1 MTSVDEGCAVARG
14 GDAQSLGNWL
24 DAGGNPDQ
32 YDSGGWTPLLWAAVR
47 GHSDLCRLLLER
59 GANPSLPH
67 RESGALPIHFA
78 GQSGSVPTAEL
89 LLKKEPG
96 HINVVWDIHGHS
108 ILLQAVFYGHIELT
122 RYLLTLSP
130 DMSITTARGL
140 GAMDLA
146 TQFQNRE
153 MMDLLRPHDVPAE
166 EKAGYYRSFLQRIA
180 PVVPPGEEQLQAL
193 ADRLVHTI
201 EDGIKRAA
209 SDSSA
214 VKATLDAVR
223 EIVEGGKL
231 SVNRLG
237 GPLQQPPLIVVV
249 TGNNGFPPNPDVAR
263 LRNELA
269 RYLLDHGADP
279 TLHEKHPMG
288 AQTIIRAAVF
298 NHLDILKMC
307 ENYVSAR
314 QLTDAINE
322 IPQVNALTAMHDTVL
337 RATMAA
343 PDRFEGYLDQ
353 ARWFVA
359 HGGRSDIEEYSGV
372 TQRNIAE
379 RAKDPEVRRRL
390 IAVLDGRG

>member
-1 MTSVDEGCAVARG
+1 MTSVDEACAVARG
-14 GDAQSLGNWL
+14 GDAQKLSDWL
-24 DAGGNPDQ
+24 DAGGNPDL

-47 GHSDLCRLLLER
+47 GHSGACRLLLEG

-122 RYLLTLSP
+122 RYLLTLHP

-166 EKAGYYRSFLQRIA
+166 DKARYYRSFLQRIA
-180 PVVPPGEEQLQAL
+180 PVVAPGEEQLQAL

-201 EDGIKRAA
+201 EDGIRRAA

-214 VKATLDAVR
+214 VQATLDAVR
-223 EIVEGGKL
+223 EIVEGGGL

-237 GPLQQPPLIVVV
+237 GLLQQPPLIVVV

-314 QLTDAINE
+314 HLTDAINE
-322 IPQVNALTAMHDTVL
+322 IPLVNALTAMHDTVL
-337 RATMAA
+337 RATMAE

>member
-59 GANPSLPH
+59 GASPSFPH

-122 RYLLTLSP
+122 RYLLTLRP

-214 VKATLDAVR
+214 VKTTLDAVR

-322 IPQVNALTAMHDTVL
+322 IPLVNALTAMHDTVL